1 MSDIATRTHYDAAE
15 RAFIFERI
23 QDCEPILER
32 NKALQNERRAD
43 SDWGRHI
50 ASVPNVIL
58 ERWIKEDGVN
68 LLALPAQEFGAL
80 IRRKLR
86 DPQWAFLRTNS
97 KPI

>member
-1 MSDIATRTHYDAAE
+1 MSDIHTRTRYDAAE
-15 RAFIFERI
+15 GVVVIERV

-32 NKALQNERRAD
+32 NKALQNEQRAD

-86 DPQWAFLRTNS
+86 DPDWAFLRTNS